1 MDKKLRKE
9 CIDAVLEAA
18 LEKGW
23 DCVLNRTLN
32 DIVEDLDDS
41 VIETP
46 EQAVTMYSNWVDL
59 QIEYGLQA
67 PLKVEA

>member
-1 MDKKLRKE
+1 MDKKLRKD

-46 EQAVTMYSNWVDL
+46 EQAVIMYGNWVEL
-59 QIEYGLQA
+59 QIEYGLQQ
-67 PLKVEA
+67 PLEPQA